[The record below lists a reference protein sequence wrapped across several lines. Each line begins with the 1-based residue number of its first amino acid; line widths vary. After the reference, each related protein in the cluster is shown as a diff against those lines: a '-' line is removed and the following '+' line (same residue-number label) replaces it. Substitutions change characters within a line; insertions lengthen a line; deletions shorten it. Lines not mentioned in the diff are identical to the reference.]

1 MAADESGLV
10 KRGFALLG
18 AMTLLVMVVLF
29 IVFQSPKPMAT
40 KEKNAP
46 PVAPT
51 ALALPMQAFPASID
65 WALLY
70 QFGDA
75 LPSAEGFQI
84 RYTAAGVQARLGSKE
99 TVWPQLREMLD
110 EDRQKRNFRMKLPD
124 GRDVPELAE
133 ARLTV
138 VSALKA
144 VAEWHEKQTDK
155 SADSVPAG
163 LKGIYPVVDK
173 LCESETKEIR
183 EQAEK
188 TRGKFFR
195 SGAG

>member
-1 MAADESGLV
+1 MAEDESGLV

-18 AMTLLVMVVLF
+18 AMTLLVTVVLF
-29 IVFQSPKPMAT
+29 IVFQSPRPT
-40 KEKNAP
+40 GVKEKPAT
-46 PVAPT
+46 PVSPT
-51 ALALPMQAFPASID
+51 MLALPLQAFPASID
-65 WALLY
+65 WAQLY

-84 RYTAAGVQARLGSKE
+84 RYTAASVQARLGSRE

-110 EDRQKRNFRMKLPD
+110 EDRQKRNFRMKSPD

-144 VAEWHEKQTDK
+144 LAEWHDKQTVK
-155 SADSVPAG
+155 SAETVPAG
-163 LKGIYPVVDK
+163 LKAIYPVVDK
-173 LCESETKEIR
+173 LCESDTKEIR

-188 TRGKFFR
+188 TRKTFFR
-195 SGAG
+195 S